1 MISCSSPCRPN
12 LQCIRDYLHAPYREY
27 LQENF
32 SQPPLYVING
42 NNWFQS
48 LCHLLISP
56 VCATLLKPA
65 HMHIILSLLFL
76 FSINPSRVIFLFFI
90 FCCLLPS
97 FLKSKW
103 DLILNVVVCTVCVV
117 SVVGKCVAAIIWQK
131 YKAAPSKPLPLEIPH
146 ITSHVLLMNSKEKL
160 QISRSKTFIQPE
172 LSLTV
177 PLSPPPWFLT

>member
-1 MISCSSPCRPN
+1 M
-12 LQCIRDYLHAPYREY
+12 HPYREY

-32 SQPPLYVING
+32 SQPPQYVING

-56 VCATLLKPA
+56 VCAALLKPA

-103 DLILNVVVCTVCVV
+103 ALILNVVVCTVCVV

-131 YKAAPSKPLPLEIPH
+131 YKAAPSKPLPLDIPH
-146 ITSHVLLMNSKEKL
+146 ITSHLLLMNARKTC
-160 QISRSKTFIQPE
+160 RSQDQKP
-172 LSLTV
+172 SYNPNSV
-177 PLSPPPWFLT
+177 